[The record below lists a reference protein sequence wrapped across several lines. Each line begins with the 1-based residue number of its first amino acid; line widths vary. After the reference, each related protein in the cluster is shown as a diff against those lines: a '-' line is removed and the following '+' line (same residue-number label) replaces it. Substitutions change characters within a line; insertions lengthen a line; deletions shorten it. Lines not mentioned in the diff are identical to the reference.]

1 MHARIRRN
9 IPVHHYPNGRL
20 WREKW
25 RRLGLGKSNSLNAYI
40 FLYHPRKRNG
50 FLLANRLKYYQS
62 KVVQLFMSDKDTSE
76 EKLIPLANDPKTAKQ
91 IECVL
96 RLAAISLDVDWDNP
110 KDWAEGRGNQVREL
124 AIKIV

>member
-1 MHARIRRN
+1 
-9 IPVHHYPNGRL
+9 
-20 WREKW
+20 
-25 RRLGLGKSNSLNAYI
+25 
-40 FLYHPRKRNG
+40 
-50 FLLANRLKYYQS
+50 
-62 KVVQLFMSDKDTSE
+62 MSDKDTSE

-124 AIKIV
+124 AIKIVEAANTLLQQEIDLTSLLMRQNKKRKTNGNGNGVN